1 MTTGSDDSLATEMI
15 GLLRD
20 IRQQQETGAQKA
32 SALERAMLALNQSFS
47 ALDDKRLHT
56 LVSAVWGVA
65 GAIAIAGG
73 LVAAAITWGI

>member
-1 MTTGSDDSLATEMI
+1 MTTGDDSLAAEMI

-20 IRQQQETGAQKA
+20 IRQQQETGAQKS

-47 ALDDKRLHT
+47 ALDKKRIDALTSAIWGLAAAT
-56 LVSAVWGVA
+56 LT
-65 GAIAIAGG
+65 AGG